1 MKFPLARVLE
11 RFYPQ
16 QRTALDIE
24 EELLFHVEMLERK
37 YIQLGMSAEEA
48 RTAALRR
55 FGNLDRVKRQCVTI
69 SKRTSRLRRVLK
81 TSSIFLILAG
91 LSIRLTAFDYRVGR
105 VGDTLIMIAIAG
117 RFLLYVRGLSP
128 WTFFPRTE
136 DSSLSLVTH
145 TLKHT
150 DED

>member
-1 MKFPLARVLE
+1 MKFPLANLLQ
-11 RFYPQ
+11 RFSPP
-16 QRTALDIE
+16 QRTALDVE

-55 FGNLDRVKRQCVTI
+55 FGNLERVKRQCVTI
-69 SKRTSRLRRVLK
+69 SKRSSRLRRALK
-81 TSSIFLILAG
+81 TASILLALAG
-91 LSIRLTAFDYRVGR
+91 LSIRLLAFDYRVAR
-105 VGDTLIMIAIAG
+105 VGDTLIMIAVAG

-136 DSSLSLVTH
+136 DTSLSLVTH
-145 TLKHT
+145 TLEHRN
-150 DED
+150 ED

>member
-1 MKFPLARVLE
+1 MKFQLANLLRRLN
-11 RFYPQ
+11 PQ
-16 QRTALDIE
+16 QRTVLDVE

-37 YIQLGMSAEEA
+37 YIQLGMSTEQA

-55 FGNLDRVKRQCVTI
+55 FGNLERVKRQCVTI
-69 SKRTSRLRRVLK
+69 SKRTSRLRRALK
-81 TSSIFLILAG
+81 TSSILLVLAG
-91 LSIRLTAFDYRVGR
+91 LSICLLAFDYRVAR

-136 DSSLSLVTH
+136 DTSLSLVTH
-145 TLKHT
+145 TL
-150 DED
+150 EDRNED